1 MVFLGFNAINAYFYF
16 DLTKEEKDLGGVS
29 TKNRE
34 IFDNMID
41 HDTIG
46 RKKIPG
52 ILGQGVELVGMKVR
66 NEDELKI
73 IKRI

>member
-1 MVFLGFNAINAYFYF
+1 MFFLGFNAINAYFYF
-16 DLTKEEKDLGGVS
+16 DLTKEVMDLGGVS

-46 RKKIPG
+46 RRKIPG
-52 ILGQGVELVGMKVR
+52 ILGQGI
-66 NEDELKI
+66 ELKGMTI
-73 IKRI
+73 RNKEEF

>member
-1 MVFLGFNAINAYFYF
+1 MFFIIFNAINAYFYF
-16 DLTKEEKDLGGVS
+16 DLTKEEVDIGGVN

-34 IFDNMID
+34 IFNEMLD

-52 ILGQGVELVGMKVR
+52 IIG
-66 NEDELKI
+66 
-73 IKRI
+73 